1 MHKPSDGNTFA
12 DVALGNVRSINVS
25 MIGEVRQPGS
35 YTVSSLATV
44 FNMLYAAGGPNRSG
58 SWRKIQIIRGD
69 SVQAEFDIYY
79 LIVHSY
85 QRNNNRV
92 MECVI
97 LNYLSD

>member
-1 MHKPSDGNTFA
+1 
-12 DVALGNVRSINVS
+12 

-69 SVQAEFDIYY
+69 SVHAEFDIYD
-79 LIVHSY
+79 LIVHANQSDNIRVMDSDIIRVPPY
-85 QRNNNRV
+85 LNRV
-92 MECVI
+92 R
-97 LNYLSD
+97 LNGEVKQIGRASCRERM